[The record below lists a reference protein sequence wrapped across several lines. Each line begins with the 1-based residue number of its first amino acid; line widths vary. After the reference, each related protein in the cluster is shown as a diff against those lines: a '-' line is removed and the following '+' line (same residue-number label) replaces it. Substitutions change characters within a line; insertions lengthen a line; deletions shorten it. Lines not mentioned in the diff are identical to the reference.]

1 MLQSVLKILTL
12 FIYVCGFIFLM
23 FLKSLFSGLN
33 VFHEFFKTLPK
44 NTRKA
49 LHLDLNSQATKEIFN
64 SYFPL

>member
-12 FIYVCGFIFLM
+12 FIYVDLFFLM

-33 VFHEFFKTLPK
+33 VFYEFFKTLPK
-44 NTRKA
+44 NNRKA
-49 LHLDLNSQATKEIFN
+49 LHLDLNSQAIKEIFN

>member
-1 MLQSVLKILTL
+1 MTL
-12 FIYVCGFIFLM
+12 NFLM

-33 VFHEFFKTLPK
+33 VFYEFFKTLPK

-49 LHLDLNSQATKEIFN
+49 LHLDLNSQTIEEIFN